1 MNDEQ
6 KDNKVGE
13 RRRLETE
20 MFSFEGEKRSL
31 ERKKEAIQVEVT
43 RSKKDIARLESE
55 KEEKE
60 AAMAALDRN
69 IFDVEGEISQL
80 KKKMNA
86 L

>member
-1 MNDEQ
+1 MNDENT
-6 KDNKVGE
+6 DNKAGE

-20 MFSFEGEKRSL
+20 AFSFEGEKRSL